1 MLRPATS
8 GDDVSPRVGKRV
20 KCSSVTE
27 QPTEQSRW
35 VGLDWVPDDDD
46 ADDGD
51 DTGIVIGDPTTLSG
65 MAPSKS
71 VLMESAR
78 EGSSQVGAS
87 TKTGPTSGGDRALY
101 RTCLRA
107 YFFVAVW
114 MSISM
119 AVIMFNKWI
128 LAYSGFSYPVA
139 LTMWHMVF
147 CTCVV
152 WVLVRVFRVTKRLKM
167 TRRDYLRRVMPIGF
181 FYAASL
187 WLSNSAYLHL
197 SVSFIQM
204 TKALMP
210 GLVYMI
216 GIFFGMEKL
225 NLTTAVNM
233 FIIAIGVAIAAYGE
247 LNFDTLGVMQQLS
260 ALLFEAVRLMLV
272 QVLITRQG
280 LAMNPLQSLYY
291 VSPACAFFLAFP
303 LLFVEYPKMMQDF
316 TLVFDWK
323 ILVLNATCAF
333 ALNLAVFLLIGKTS
347 ALTMNIAGV
356 IKDWMLIF
364 ASQHFFGNPVTFLN
378 YVGYVIAFLS
388 VFMYNINK
396 MRQLKREQQK
406 KLSQPATGGKAE
418 SAAA

>member
-1 MLRPATS
+1 
-8 GDDVSPRVGKRV
+8 
-20 KCSSVTE
+20 
-27 QPTEQSRW
+27 
-35 VGLDWVPDDDD
+35 
-46 ADDGD
+46 
-51 DTGIVIGDPTTLSG
+51 
-65 MAPSKS
+65 
-71 VLMESAR
+71 
-78 EGSSQVGAS
+78 
-87 TKTGPTSGGDRALY
+87 
-101 RTCLRA
+101 
-107 YFFVAVW
+107 
-114 MSISM
+114 
-119 AVIMFNKWI
+119 
-128 LAYSGFSYPVA
+128 
-139 LTMWHMVF
+139 
-147 CTCVV
+147 
-152 WVLVRVFRVTKRLKM
+152 
-167 TRRDYLRRVMPIGF
+167 MPIGF

-210 GLVYMI
+210 GLVYMV

-225 NLTTAVNM
+225 NATTAMNM

-247 LNFDTLGVMQQLS
+247 LNFDTLGVTQQLS

>member
-1 MLRPATS
+1 MEARESARPLRRPLSRISIGFGPHA
-8 GDDVSPRVGKRV
+8 GDEDEEKEEE
-20 KCSSVTE
+20 KKN
-27 QPTEQSRW
+27 
-35 VGLDWVPDDDD
+35 
-46 ADDGD
+46 
-51 DTGIVIGDPTTLSG
+51 IH
-65 MAPSKS
+65 MPSKS
-71 VLMESAR
+71 VLADPPGSGRQGEEASGPTVRDADERSERSIAR
-78 EGSSQVGAS
+78 ECA
-87 TKTGPTSGGDRALY
+87 
-101 RTCLRA
+101 RA

-128 LAYSGFSYPVA
+128 LAYSGFGYPVA

-147 CTCVV
+147 CTVLV
-152 WVLVRVFRVTKRLKM
+152 TVLVRVFKVTNRLKM
-167 TRRDYLRRVMPIGF
+167 SRREYARKVMPIGF

-210 GLVYMI
+210 GLVYI
-216 GIFFGMEKL
+216 VGVFFRMEKL
-225 NLTTAVNM
+225 TARTSLNM
-233 FIIAIGVAIAAYGE
+233 VVIAIGVAIAAYGE
-247 LNFDTLGVMQQLS
+247 LNFDTLGVTQQLS

-272 QVLITRQG
+272 QILITRQG
-280 LAMNPLQSLYY
+280 MAMNPLQSLYY

-303 LLFVEYPKMMQDF
+303 LIYVEYPAMMNDS
-316 TLVFDWK
+316 TLVFDWGM
-323 ILVLNATCAF
+323 LTLNATCAF

-378 YVGYVIAFLS
+378 YVGYIIAFLS
-388 VFMYNINK
+388 VFMYSTFS
-396 MRQLKREQQK
+396 RRARLD
-406 KLSQPATGGKAE
+406 PARRIHRDRSFPRVHSRLTAVFL
-418 SAAA
+418 AFDRRAQT

>member
-1 MLRPATS
+1 
-8 GDDVSPRVGKRV
+8 
-20 KCSSVTE
+20 
-27 QPTEQSRW
+27 
-35 VGLDWVPDDDD
+35 
-46 ADDGD
+46 
-51 DTGIVIGDPTTLSG
+51 
-65 MAPSKS
+65 MASTKSKS
-71 VLMESAR
+71 VLAEPSATHGGTR
-78 EGSSQVGAS
+78 ARTNDDARANAS
-87 TKTGPTSGGDRALY
+87 EQTIARS
-101 RTCLRA
+101 CLRA

-114 MSISM
+114 MTISM
-119 AVIMFNKWI
+119 CVIMFNKWI
-128 LAYSGFSYPVA
+128 LAYSGFRYPVA

-147 CTCVV
+147 CTSLVT
-152 WVLVRVFRVTKRLKM
+152 VLVRVFKVTKRLKM
-167 TRRDYLRRVMPIGF
+167 TRKEYTRKVMPIGF

-210 GLVYMI
+210 GLVYMV
-216 GIFFGMEKL
+216 GVFFRMEKL
-225 NLTTAVNM
+225 TATTSMNM
-233 FIIAIGVAIAAYGE
+233 FVIAIGVGIAAYGE
-247 LNFDTLGVMQQLS
+247 LNFDTLGVTQQLS

-272 QVLITRQG
+272 QILITRQG
-280 LAMNPLQSLYY
+280 MAMNPLQSLYY

-303 LLFVEYPKMMQDF
+303 LMFVEYPAMMADP

-323 ILVLNATCAF
+323 MLTLNATCAF

-388 VFMYNINK
+388 VFMYNLNK
-396 MRQLKREQQK
+396 LREKKREQAK
-406 KLSQPATGGKAE
+406 KQSIDV
-418 SAAA
+418 SARRASDAA